1 MNSFQIII
9 LSFFMSITVMSVSA
23 QNNDSIKIN
32 NFSIE
37 KNAQGDSVSLRF
49 HLMIA
54 PGITKANDEL
64 LLTPILIDI
73 KGNHSFAFPVIRV
86 NGKIREKIVR
96 RQKVLHSSKAEKDLI
111 YSIQSAMEYNNMF
124 NSDVSQSTL
133 DMAGKVSVTAAT

>member
-64 LLTPILIDI
+64 LLTC
-73 KGNHSFAFPVIRV
+73 R
-86 NGKIREKIVR
+86 
-96 RQKVLHSSKAEKDLI
+96 
-111 YSIQSAMEYNNMF
+111 
-124 NSDVSQSTL
+124 
-133 DMAGKVSVTAAT
+133 AGKNIGADIRRYSRSRLSSRRHKPLLMPVLPFPSCQSGDLLRCKYLVSNCTVAHVLLD